1 MHTSRGEEV
10 ASCCSPRPLPLQGP
24 VVGTLAFQPSSFWPL
39 SRTFQRNTRCET
51 PEGFSC
57 CKAPWGLHRMQ
68 QKWSQHSFTVG
79 QINGATMAVDR
90 RKRRGTKA
98 HLGKMCTKALQGI
111 RPPDLWKLKCLYV
124 HTELHLTPIS
134 SESQDVWVEKDL
146 EEFQHKLSFSHRQGR
161 NRVSVRAQFATLL
174 IRHGGPWV
182 VLCLCVC
189 VCVCVCVWYVP
200 VHLLTCQALLLA
212 LWVGIQGFWTQWL
225 EQTPLSVSTGSDLS
239 LLPVLP

>member
-1 MHTSRGEEV
+1 
-10 ASCCSPRPLPLQGP
+10 
-24 VVGTLAFQPSSFWPL
+24 
-39 SRTFQRNTRCET
+39 
-51 PEGFSC
+51 
-57 CKAPWGLHRMQ
+57 
-68 QKWSQHSFTVG
+68 
-79 QINGATMAVDR
+79 
-90 RKRRGTKA
+90 
-98 HLGKMCTKALQGI
+98 MCTKALQGI

-189 VCVCVCVWYVP
+189 VCVCVCVVCARSPANLSSSSTGFMSWHSGLLNP
-200 VHLLTCQALLLA
+200 VTGTNSTLSEHRFWPLSPPCPALASSLK
-212 LWVGIQGFWTQWL
+212 
-225 EQTPLSVSTGSDLS
+225 TPLSASHQQSRSSAEQTAYKHFPGGPKIRSMGRES
-239 LLPVLP
+239 H